1 MPVSRGLL
9 MVANPFMPA
18 RLRYL
23 RKRFGTR
30 PFSML
35 DVGCGNHSP
44 SRTRRF
50 LPRCNYFGID
60 RELYN
65 NDAADLSAMSKF
77 WQIDLESSDLTEIP
91 DSSFDAIVM
100 SHVIEHLRSGLDVL
114 GTLATRKLKPGGVIY
129 VEFPS
134 VRSLG
139 LPSMTGTLQFCDDPT
154 HLRVYSVREI
164 ANVLLSQRLRILSA
178 GRRRL
183 WDRVI
188 LLPLA
193 YLYRRL
199 LQRDLEVAG
208 IFWDLLGF
216 ADYVFAERTAA
227 GVASV
232 IDRQP
237 LERAVPA
244 NGAGPDG
251 RINQNS

>member
-1 MPVSRGLL
+1 MPLSRGLPV
-9 MVANPFMPA
+9 VANPFMPA

-23 RKRFGTR
+23 RRRFGTR

-44 SRTRRF
+44 SKTRQF
-50 LPRCNYFGID
+50 LPCCNYFGID

-77 WQIDLESSDLTEIP
+77 LQIDLESSDLTEIP
-91 DSSFDAIVM
+91 DFSFDAIVL
-100 SHVIEHLRSGLDVL
+100 SHVIEHLPSGLDVL
-114 GTLATRKLKPGGVIY
+114 RILATRKLKPGGVVY

-154 HLRVYSVREI
+154 HVRVYSVREV
-164 ANVLLSQRLRILSA
+164 ANLLLSQRFRILSA

-188 LLPLA
+188 LLPFA
-193 YLYRRL
+193 YSYRRIV
-199 LQRDLEVAG
+199 QRDRRVAG

-216 ADYVFAERTAA
+216 ADYVFAERPAA
-227 GVASV
+227 NAADVV
-232 IDRQP
+232 DHQP
-237 LERAVPA
+237 LERAAPA
-244 NGAGPDG
+244 YGAGADG
-251 RINQNS
+251 LTN